1 MCNFLL
7 LPPRAQITC
16 ANIHTADELCKRS
29 VRYLC
34 FAFTPPTS
42 VVNWSPLLP
51 THWFTSAS
59 TGVPCL
65 PCSSICG
72 AVGNV
77 RNRVCGDFSKRE
89 QCRWE
94 GAPAGLALVAELPAD
109 IPWLTCQ
116 YLHKQRRSKEV
127 SEQGLPLPRPS
138 FSLAELRWLSFSR
151 ICQRI
156 SCGSNF
162 GSHSPQKLNYKLVI
176 CSTPKQTMVQEWFIQ
191 IFEKDLQWYTK
202 WSDLG
207 TRWYHRRC
215 NS

>member
-1 MCNFLL
+1 MCHFLL
-7 LPPRAQITC
+7 IPPRAWITC
-16 ANIHTADELCKRS
+16 TNIHTADELCKRS

-42 VVNWSPLLP
+42 VVNLSPLLP
-51 THWFTSAS
+51 TQWFTSAS

-77 RNRVCGDFSKRE
+77 RNRVCGDLSKRE
-89 QCRWE
+89 QCRRE
-94 GAPAGLALVAELPAD
+94 GAPAGLALVAELPGD

-127 SEQGLPLPRPS
+127 SEQGLPLPCPS

-151 ICQRI
+151 ICQGI
-156 SCGSNF
+156 SYDSNF

-176 CSTPKQTMVQEWFIQ
+176 CSTPKQTGPRMVYL
-191 IFEKDLQWYTK
+191 DLWERPTVVYQVVWPGNQMIPQK
-202 WSDLG
+202 V
-207 TRWYHRRC
+207 
-215 NS
+215 